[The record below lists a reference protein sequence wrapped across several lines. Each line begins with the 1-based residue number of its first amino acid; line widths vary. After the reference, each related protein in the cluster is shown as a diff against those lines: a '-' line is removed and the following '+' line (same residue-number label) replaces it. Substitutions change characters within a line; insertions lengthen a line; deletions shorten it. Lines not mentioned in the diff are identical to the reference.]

1 MTSNV
6 IKLPDSIIDPP
17 LLIAMDIQREYT
29 TEGRPYFINGVEP
42 SVKIINGVEP
52 SVKNCRR
59 VLDHARAQRWP
70 VAHVRHLQGGHVFSE
85 TLDYSR
91 FVEGF

>member
-42 SVKIINGVEP
+42 SVKT
-52 SVKNCRR
+52 
-59 VLDHARAQRWP
+59 
-70 VAHVRHLQGGHVFSE
+70 VAVCSITRGLSAGP
-85 TLDYSR
+85 
-91 FVEGF
+91 

>member
-29 TEGRPYFINGVEP
+29 TEGRPYFING
-42 SVKIINGVEP
+42 IEP